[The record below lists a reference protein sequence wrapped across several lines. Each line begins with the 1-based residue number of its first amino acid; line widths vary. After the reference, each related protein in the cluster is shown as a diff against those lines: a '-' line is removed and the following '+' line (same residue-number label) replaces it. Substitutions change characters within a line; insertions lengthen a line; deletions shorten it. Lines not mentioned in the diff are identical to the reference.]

1 MAGSIVGRAAMA
13 ATFCI
18 CAFGTAAPSAS
29 QELDGVLLRGGG
41 SSFAAPLLRGW
52 IEGFAKVQP
61 GVAVEYDSVG
71 SGEGMSR
78 FVTGSLDFA
87 GTDAPLL
94 ADQAVL
100 APGKVLQLPLA
111 AGLIA
116 ICYNLP
122 GFTGELRLPREV
134 YAGIFDGTIR
144 DWNDPRIAAA
154 NPGLELP
161 DRTIGV
167 VVRRDG
173 SGTTFAFSNHLHAID
188 PQWQERELGAAIRI
202 DWPAGAMT
210 ARGNEGVAATV
221 LQSEYS
227 VGYVEYGF
235 AQRLGLP
242 MAVLE
247 NRDGQFVAPS
257 VVAGEAAFA
266 RELQQGD
273 PDLVQLVADPA
284 GAASYPIVTLTWA
297 LVHETYP
304 DPRKAQA
311 LQAFIGWGLGEGQGV
326 AKGLDYVT
334 LPAAMADAARVAL
347 DGIGW

>member
-1 MAGSIVGRAAMA
+1 MVGSILSRAAMA
-13 ATFCI
+13 AALFV
-18 CAFGTAAPSAS
+18 CAYGASAPSRA
-29 QELDGVLLRGGG
+29 EGLDGALLRGGG

-87 GTDAPLL
+87 GTDAPLPP
-94 ADQAVL
+94 DQAAL

-122 GFTGELRLPREV
+122 GFSGELRLPREV
-134 YAGIFDGTIR
+134 YAGIFDGAIR
-144 DWNDPRIAAA
+144 EWNDPRIAAA

-161 DRTIGV
+161 KRTIAV
-167 VVRRDG
+167 AVRRDG
-173 SGTTFAFSNHLHAID
+173 SGTTFAFTNHLNAID
-188 PQWQERELGAAIRI
+188 PTWRERKLGAAIRV

-227 VGYVEYGF
+227 VGYVEFGF

-247 NRDGQFVAPS
+247 NREGHFVAPS
-257 VVAGEAAFA
+257 VAAGEAAFA
-266 RELQQGD
+266 RELQPGD

-297 LVHETYP
+297 LAHETYH
-304 DPRKAQA
+304 DARKAEA
-311 LQAFIGWGLGEGQGV
+311 LKAFLGWGLSDGQAV

-334 LPAAMADAARVAL
+334 LPTAMADAARVAL
-347 DGIGW
+347 DGIAY

>member
-1 MAGSIVGRAAMA
+1 MAGWTMGRAAMA
-13 ATFCI
+13 AAMLTCV
-18 CAFGTAAPSAS
+18 FGAVAPAARG
-29 QELDGVLLRGGG
+29 QEGVLLRGGG

-61 GVAVEYDSVG
+61 GVSVEYDSVG
-71 SGEGMSR
+71 SGEGMAR

-87 GTDAPLL
+87 GTDAPLPL
-94 ADQAVL
+94 DQAAL

-116 ICYNLP
+116 LCYNLP
-122 GFTGELRLPREV
+122 GFAGELRLPREV

-144 DWNDPRIAAA
+144 NWNDPRIAAA
-154 NPGLELP
+154 NPGVELP
-161 DRTIGV
+161 DRSIAV

-173 SGTTFAFSNHLHAID
+173 SGTTFAFTNHLNAID
-188 PQWQERELGAAIRI
+188 PSWRERELGAAIRV

-210 ARGNEGVAATV
+210 ARGNEGVAAAI
-221 LQSEYS
+221 LQSEYAI
-227 VGYVEYGF
+227 GYVEYGF

-247 NRDGQFVAPS
+247 NRDGQFVAPG
-257 VVAGEAAFA
+257 VAAGEAAFA
-266 RELQQGD
+266 RELAAGTT
-273 PDLVQLVADPA
+273 DLVQLVGDPE

-297 LVHETYP
+297 LVHEAYP
-304 DPRKAQA
+304 DARKAEA
-311 LQAFIGWGLGEGQGV
+311 LKAFLGWGLDQGQSV

-334 LPAAMADAARVAL
+334 LPASLAAASRSAL
-347 DGIGW
+347 DGIAY

>member
-1 MAGSIVGRAAMA
+1 MRGLMTGRALGALALFA
-13 ATFCI
+13 A
-18 CAFGTAAPSAS
+18 AFSAVPPAAADS
-29 QELDGVLLRGGG
+29 VLLRGGG
-41 SSFAAPLLRGW
+41 SSFAAPLFKGW
-52 IEGFAKVQP
+52 IEAFAKVQP
-61 GVAVEYDSVG
+61 GVAIEYDSIG
-71 SGEGMSR
+71 SGEGMAR

-87 GTDAPLL
+87 GTDAPLP
-94 ADQAVL
+94 ADQAAL
-100 APGKVLQLPLA
+100 AAGKTLQLPLA

-144 DWNDPRIAAA
+144 RWDDPRIAGA
-154 NPGLELP
+154 NPDLVLP
-161 DRTIGV
+161 NRTIAV

-173 SGTTFAFSNHLHAID
+173 SGTTFAFTNHLNAID
-188 PQWQERELGAAIRI
+188 QTWQERRLGAAIRV

-210 ARGNEGVAATV
+210 ARGNEGVAATI

-227 VGYVEYGF
+227 IGYVEYGF

-242 MAVLE
+242 MAALE

-257 VVAGEAAFA
+257 VAAGEAAFA
-266 RELQQGD
+266 HELAPGST
-273 PDLVQLVADPA
+273 DLVQLVSDPE
-284 GAASYPIVTLTWA
+284 GSASYPIVTLTWA

-304 DPRKAQA
+304 DPKASA
-311 LQAFIGWGLGEGQGV
+311 LKAFLGWGLGEGQEI

-334 LPAAMADAARVAL
+334 LPAAMAAPAQAALGRLAF
-347 DGIGW
+347 